1 MPDRS
6 KRVLA
11 AATFVAAGVILG
23 AQEIS
28 RSVWDGVYTE
38 AQAERGKAIYLEHCT
53 KCHGPTLMGGGA
65 GAGPLQ
71 GAVFSSNW
79 NGVPLGAMLDRVR
92 TTMPQDKPM
101 TLSRQQIA
109 DVLAYV
115 FSVNKFPPGKAELS
129 RQTEILNTIA
139 FKATK
144 QQPNP

>member
-1 MPDRS
+1 MELGKPRI
-6 KRVLA
+6 LI
-11 AATFVAAGVILG
+11 AAGVISAVVVLG
-23 AQEIS
+23 AQDVT
-28 RSVWDGVYTE
+28 RSVWDGVYTD
-38 AQAERGKAIYLEHCT
+38 AQAERGRNIYLEHCS

-115 FSVNKFPPGKAELS
+115 FSVNKFPPGHTELS

-144 QQPNP
+144 

>member
-1 MPDRS
+1 M
-6 KRVLA
+6 LIA
-11 AATFVAAGVILG
+11 LGMMAIGVVLG

-38 AQAERGKAIYLEHCT
+38 TQAERGKAIYLEHCG

-109 DVLAYV
+109 DVLAFV
-115 FSVNKFPPGKAELS
+115 FSVNKFPPGKTELS

-144 QQPNP
+144 

>member
-1 MPDRS
+1 M
-6 KRVLA
+6 LI
-11 AATFVAAGVILG
+11 AAGIVLMTG
-23 AQEIS
+23 VFAAQEAT

-38 AQAERGKAIYLEHCT
+38 AQAERGRGIYLEHCV
-53 KCHGPTLMGGGA
+53 KCHGPSLMGGGA

-115 FSVNKFPPGKAELS
+115 FSVNKFPPGKTELS

-144 QQPNP
+144 SQH

>member
-1 MPDRS
+1 MKAER
-6 KRVLA
+6 LLIA
-11 AATFVAAGVILG
+11 AAVVAMVSALG

>member
-1 MPDRS
+1 MSRDRGKKILIAAS
-6 KRVLA
+6 IVAIGGVL
-11 AATFVAAGVILG
+11 T
-23 AQEIS
+23 AQDVS

-38 AQAERGKAIYLEHCT
+38 AQAERGKAIYLAHCV

-92 TTMPQDKPM
+92 STMPQDKPM
-101 TLSRQQIA
+101 TLSRQQTA

-115 FSVNKFPPGKAELS
+115 FSVNRFPPGKAELS
-129 RQTEILNTIA
+129 RQTDILNTIA

-144 QQPNP
+144 

>member
-1 MPDRS
+1 MLNAERM
-6 KRVLA
+6 LI
-11 AATFVAAGVILG
+11 AAGAIAMVALLAG
-23 AQEIS
+23 QEAS
-28 RSVWDGVYTE
+28 RSVWDGVYTD
-38 AQAERGKAIYLEHCT
+38 AQAERGRAIYLDHCV

-101 TLSRQQIA
+101 TLSRQQTA

-115 FSVNKFPPGKAELS
+115 FSVNKFPSGKTELS

-144 QQPNP
+144 

>member
-1 MPDRS
+1 MLNAER
-6 KRVLA
+6 LLI
-11 AATFVAAGVILG
+11 AAGVIAMVAVLA
-23 AQEIS
+23 AQDVT
-28 RSVWDGVYTE
+28 RSVWDGVYTD
-38 AQAERGKAIYLEHCT
+38 AQAERGRQIYLDHCV
-53 KCHGPTLMGGGA
+53 KCHGPGLMGGGA

-101 TLSRQQIA
+101 TLSRQQTA

-115 FSVNKFPPGKAELS
+115 FSVNKFPSGKTELS

-144 QQPNP
+144 

>member
-1 MPDRS
+1 MT
-6 KRVLA
+6 KRDYMLIALA
-11 AATFVAAGVILG
+11 IVAMVAIPG
-23 AQEIS
+23 AQEVS
-28 RSVWDGVYTE
+28 RSVWDGVYTD
-38 AQAERGKAIYLEHCT
+38 AQADRGKAIYLTHCV

-115 FSVNKFPPGKAELS
+115 FSVNKFPPGKTELS